1 MDKTLILTI
10 DQGTSGSKAVIFN
23 SSGGIVSDGR
33 APLISSYPQ
42 DGFVE
47 QTGADLYNS
56 VLEAV
61 ANSVSEVENKGYS
74 RKDICCCGISNQRE
88 TFILWDEKGKPIH
101 NAVVWQ
107 CKRSIQTCLDLKSR
121 GYEGIIRNKTGLFLD
136 PYFSGTKVSW
146 LNNNDKK
153 VIDAISSGQAYFGT
167 VDSWLLYCLTDGKEY
182 KTEYTNASR
191 TMFFNLHT
199 LKWDKEILKILGLEN
214 LNLPE
219 IFPSASD
226 FGFSDF
232 KGLFSD
238 AIPITG
244 ILGDSHAAA
253 FGERCFEPGDAKATM
268 GTGSSIMMNCGEM
281 ISPENTN
288 MVSTICW
295 STQEKVS
302 YALEGII
309 VSCGSTLNWISSN
322 LGFFENGKE
331 ADEIALS
338 MKDNGNIFLIP
349 AFSGL
354 GAPWW
359 KMEMKGQIHG
369 LTFGTD
375 KKHIVRAGL
384 ESIAYQVTDVIKA
397 MNKDSGTDLKS
408 LQIDGGI
415 SSSSFIQEMISALLP
430 LELYR
435 CTLKEASALGAAF
448 IAGLGAGIYN
458 SVEEIGK
465 LPYNRKHI
473 QKEENRLY
481 EKSYMKWL
489 EILEGI
495 S

>member
-1 MDKTLILTI
+1 MDKTLILAI

-23 SSGGIVSDGR
+23 SRGDLISDGR
-33 APLISSYPQ
+33 ASLVTSYLKN
-42 DGFVE
+42 GFVE
-47 QTGADLYNS
+47 QCGKDLYHS

-61 ANSVSEVENKGYS
+61 ENTVSELEKKGYS
-74 RKDICCCGISNQRE
+74 REDIRCCGISNQRE
-88 TFILWDEKGKPIH
+88 TFILWNKEGKPLH

-107 CKRSIQTCLDLKSR
+107 CKRSIQICMDLKSE
-121 GYEGIIRNKTGLFLD
+121 GYEETIRNKTGLFLD

-146 LNNNDKK
+146 LNKNDKK
-153 VIDAISSGQAYFGT
+153 TAKAISSSQAYFGT
-167 VDSWLLYCLTDGKEY
+167 VDTWLLYCLTDGREY

-191 TMFFNLHT
+191 TMFFNLQS
-199 LKWDKEILKILGLEN
+199 LVWDKEILKIFDLEK
-214 LNLPE
+214 LNFPEVLP
-219 IFPSASD
+219 SD
-226 FGFSDF
+226 SNFGFSNF
-232 KGLFSD
+232 GGLFTK
-238 AIPITG
+238 ALPITG

-253 FGERCFEPGDAKATM
+253 FGERCFNPGDAKATI
-268 GTGSSIMMNCGEM
+268 GTGSSILMNTGKL
-281 ISPENTN
+281 IPPIKTK

-295 STQEKVS
+295 STQKQVS

-309 VSCGSTLNWISSN
+309 VSCGSTLNWLSSN
-322 LGFFENGKE
+322 LGFFNNGKE
-331 ADEIALS
+331 ADEMAMS
-338 MKDNGNIFLIP
+338 MKDNGNVFLVP

-359 KMEMKGQIHG
+359 KMEQKGQIHG
-369 LTFGTD
+369 LTFTSD

-384 ESIAYQVTDVIKA
+384 ESIAYQVCDVIKA
-397 MNKDSGTDLKS
+397 MKKNSEADLKS

-415 SSSSFIQEMISALLP
+415 SSSPFIQEMLAALLP

-465 LPYNRKHI
+465 LYYNREHI
-473 QKEENRLY
+473 TKKGNQIY
-481 EKSYMKWL
+481 EDSYKKWL
-489 EILEGI
+489 EILEGL